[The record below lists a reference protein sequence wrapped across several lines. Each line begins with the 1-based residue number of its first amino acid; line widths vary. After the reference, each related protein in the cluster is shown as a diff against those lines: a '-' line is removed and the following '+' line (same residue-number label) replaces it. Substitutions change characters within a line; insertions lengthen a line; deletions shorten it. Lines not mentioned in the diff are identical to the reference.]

1 MIIMLDSSIDTFKN
15 DIRFR
20 DHIAH
25 VETIPAKKA
34 SYKKIPDLNDKI
46 VEYLDSKEIKL
57 YNHQADT
64 YEAVKNNEN
73 VILTTTTA
81 SGKTLAF
88 NLPIMD
94 SLIEDEKATA
104 LYIYPAKALS
114 NDQLNVLKDL
124 ESDLGININPRTYD
138 GDTPKSERYGI
149 RQKSRV
155 ILTNPYQ
162 LHLILSWHHQWE
174 RFYSNLKYIV
184 IDEAHYYRG
193 VFGSNVAFLIR
204 RLKRIANFYGSNPI
218 FILSS
223 ATLAN
228 PLELANKLTGEEFAL
243 VDNDTSPS
251 GEKDFILFNPFKN
264 YRNSAESS
272 APSIHVVTA
281 DIFRYLMLKN
291 IQTLCFT
298 VSRKITELIAMWSK
312 KDAKLTDGKL
322 DNSRI
327 AAYRAGYRPE
337 ERREIEDGLKSG
349 KYLGVTC
356 TNALELGID
365 IGSLDAVII
374 SGFPGTMMS
383 TWQQSGR
390 AGRSNQKSLAILIAF
405 ENQLDQYYMN
415 NPKAFFDKPQ
425 EKAIID
431 LSNPILQEAHILC
444 AANELPLKKGEALKY
459 FNISD
464 DFMDELVSND
474 DLYLSTL
481 GYYTYKYDDNP
492 AFDHSLDQISS
503 EEFKIMNNGRLLET
517 MERSQVY
524 REAHEGAILINKGET
539 YTVDNINLKSGYVN
553 VSKKNVDYHTMVLN
567 DTEVNIVKHESKK
580 KYGDLTIHFGE
591 VNVKKDYY
599 KYKKMQHSRVLGMYA
614 LDLPP
619 LKFKTKGLWF
629 TIPKH
634 VKKELKDLYP
644 NEDEVFEGG
653 LHGAEHALIGLFPLQ
668 VICDRFD
675 IGGLSTAYHRD
686 TGEATIFIYDGYEG
700 GIGICEKAVDVFV
713 ELLKSTLELIKDCKC
728 RNGCPSCIYSPKCGN
743 DNKPLHKKAT
753 EYILQYMLDET
764 LKYNPEIKKEEIIEV
779 HEDSDLYGEALNLYT
794 DRQYSQAKDI
804 LHEILSAEPNHI
816 NANLLMAHVLYE
828 QGIEDVATF
837 YAKKTLKISPSNENA
852 ADLLQKMQF
861 APGKTEFVHR
871 SVEKKEEEIIPPKK
885 HEKSFDDVD
894 TLYEEAYDL
903 FDQGDLDT
911 ARELLEELLAIDD
924 THVEATA
931 LMGFVYR
938 MGGVFPK
945 AVDYARKA
953 SKLDKNNEMVK
964 QLIRELS

>member
-1 MIIMLDSSIDTFKN
+1 MFLIIMKKSPVDAFKN
-15 DIRFR
+15 DVRFK
-20 DHIAH
+20 DHIAYI
-25 VETIPAKKA
+25 EKIPAKKA
-34 SYKKIPDLNDKI
+34 RFKKIPDLDSQI
-46 VEYLDSKEIKL
+46 IRYLDEKNIKL
-57 YNHQADT
+57 YHHQAET
-64 YEAVKNNEN
+64 YEAIQRKEN

-88 NLPIMD
+88 NLPIMETLLD
-94 SLIEDEKATA
+94 NDKATA

-114 NDQLNVLKDL
+114 NDQLNVLKQL
-124 ESDLGININPRTYD
+124 EKDMGIDIKPRTYD
-138 GDTPKSERYGI
+138 GDTPKSQRYNI

-174 RFYSNLKYIV
+174 RFYRNLKYIV
-184 IDEAHYYRG
+184 IDESHYYRG

-204 RLKRIANFYGSNPI
+204 RLKRIADFYGSSPR

-228 PLELANKLTGEEFAL
+228 PLELANNLTGEEFTL
-243 VDNDTSPS
+243 IDNDTSPS

-264 YRNSAESS
+264 YRNSAKSS
-272 APSIHVVTA
+272 SPSIHVITA

-312 KDAKLTDGKL
+312 KDAKLTDGKI
-322 DNSRI
+322 DNTRI
-327 AAYRAGYRPE
+327 AAYRAGYMAK
-337 ERREIEDGLKSG
+337 ERREIEEGLKSG

-431 LSNPILQEAHILC
+431 LDNPILQEAHLLC
-444 AANELPLKKGEALKY
+444 ACSELPLKKEEASKY
-459 FNISD
+459 FNINNRTLKN
-464 DFMDELVSND
+464 LVEKG
-474 DLYLSTL
+474 DLYLSKT
-481 GYYTYKYDDNP
+481 GNYTYRYDDNP
-492 AFDHSLDQISS
+492 AFNHSLDQISS
-503 EEFKIMNNGRLLET
+503 EEFKIMNKGHLLET
-517 MERSQVY
+517 MGRSQVY

-539 YTVDNINLKSGYVN
+539 YTVNSINLETGYVN

-567 DTEVNIVKHESKK
+567 DTEVNIVSKDFK
-580 KYGDLTIHFGE
+580 KQYGNLIINFGQ
-591 VNVKKDYY
+591 VNVKKTYY
-599 KYKKMQHSRVLGMYA
+599 KYKKMQHSRVLGTYP

-629 TIPKH
+629 TIPED
-634 VKKELKDLYP
+634 VKNQLEELYP
-644 NEDEVFEGG
+644 DDEQVFEGG

-668 VICDRFD
+668 VMCDRFD
-675 IGGLSTAYHRD
+675 IGGMSTNHHAY
-686 TGEATIFIYDGYEG
+686 TEEATIFIYDGYEG

-713 ELLKSTLELIKDCKC
+713 ELLKSTLSLIKECGCK
-728 RNGCPSCIYSPKCGN
+728 NGCPSCIYSPKCGN

-753 EYILQYMLDET
+753 EYILQYMLET
-764 LKYNPEIKKEEIIEV
+764 VNSSNEQVTEIEETEIKNNDPY
-779 HEDSDLYGEALNLYT
+779 HEALELYT
-794 DRQYSQAKDI
+794 RREYTQAKDI
-804 LHEILSAEPNHI
+804 LHEILDENTDDL
-816 NANLLMAHVLYE
+816 NANLLMAHILDE
-828 QGIEDVATF
+828 QGVEDMAEF
-837 YAKKTLKISPSNENA
+837 FARKSLKIDPANENA
-852 ADLLQKMQF
+852 ANLLQKLNF
-861 APGKTEFVHR
+861 TPKTKAT
-871 SVEKKEEEIIPPKK
+871 EKNKPPEK
-885 HEKSFDDVD
+885 HKISKSYDDVD
-894 TLYEEAYDL
+894 VLYEEAYDL
-903 FDQGDLDT
+903 FNQNDLDT
-911 ARELLEELLAIDD
+911 AKDLLEELLAIDD
-924 THVEATA
+924 SHVEANA
-931 LMGFVYR
+931 LMGFVYHKA
-938 MGGVFPK
+938 GVFPK
-945 AVDYARKA
+945 AIEYARKA
-953 SKLDKNNEMVK
+953 LKLDKNNEMV
-964 QLIRELS
+964 IELKKVL

>member
-1 MIIMLDSSIDTFKN
+1 MFIILDSPIDAFKN
-15 DIRFR
+15 DVRFR

-34 SYKKIPDLNDKI
+34 SFKKIPDLNDTI
-46 VEYLDSKEIKL
+46 VDYLDSKDIKL
-57 YNHQADT
+57 YDHQADT
-64 YEAVKNNEN
+64 YEAIKKGEN

-94 SLIEDEKATA
+94 SLINNDKATA

-114 NDQLNVLKDL
+114 NDQLHVLKDL
-124 ESDLGININPRTYD
+124 ESDLGIDISPRTYD
-138 GDTPKSERYGI
+138 GDTPKSQRYNI

-174 RFYSNLKYIV
+174 RFYRNLKYIV

-204 RLKRIANFYGSNPI
+204 RLKRIANFYGSEPQ

-228 PLELANKLTGEEFAL
+228 PLELASKLTGEEFTL

-312 KDAKLTDGKL
+312 KDAKLTDGRL

-390 AGRSNQKSLAILIAF
+390 AGRSNQKSLAILLAF

-415 NPKAFFDKPQ
+415 NPKAFFSKPQ

-431 LSNPILQEAHILC
+431 LSNPILQEAHLLC

-459 FNISD
+459 FNIP
-464 DFMDELVSND
+464 DEFLDNMVAND
-474 DLYLSTL
+474 DLYFSRV
-481 GYYTYKYDDNP
+481 GNYTYRYDDNP

-567 DTEVNIVKHESKK
+567 DTEVNVVSKEFK
-580 KYGDLTIHFGE
+580 RQYGDFTIHFGE
-591 VNVKKDYY
+591 LNVKKDYY
-599 KYKKMQHSRVLGMYA
+599 KYKKMQHSRVLGMYP

-629 TIPKH
+629 TIPKS
-634 VKKELKDLYP
+634 VKEELKKLYP
-644 NEDEVFEGG
+644 DQEEVFEGG

-668 VICDRFD
+668 VMCDRFD
-675 IGGLSTAYHRD
+675 IGGMSTAYHKD
-686 TGEATIFIYDGYEG
+686 TEEATIFIYDGYEG

-713 ELLKSTLELIKDCKC
+713 ELLESTLDLIKGCKC

-764 LKYNPEIKKEEIIEV
+764 LKNNSEVVTEEIKV
-779 HEDSDLYGEALNLYT
+779 HDDDLYAQALDFYT
-794 DRQYSQAKDI
+794 EHLYSQAKDL
-804 LHEILSAEPNHI
+804 LHEILNDDANNL

-828 QGIEDVATF
+828 QGIEDVATY
-837 YAKKTLKISPSNENA
+837 YARKALKISPSNSNA
-852 ADLLQKMQF
+852 AELLQKLQF
-861 APGKTEFVHR
+861 TPAKVEFVHK
-871 SVEKKEEEIIPPKK
+871 SVDEKEESIQESDTG
-885 HEKSFDDVD
+885 KSFDDVD

-903 FDQGDLDT
+903 YLQGDLDT

-938 MGGVFPK
+938 SGGIFPK
-945 AVDYARKA
+945 AMQYAKKA
-953 SKLDKNNEMVK
+953 SKLDKNNEMV
-964 QLIRELS
+964 RELIKELS

>member
-1 MIIMLDSSIDTFKN
+1 MIIMLDSPIDTFKN

-25 VETIPAKKA
+25 IETIPAKKA
-34 SYKKIPDLNDKI
+34 SYKRIPDLNDRI

-64 YEAVKNNEN
+64 YEAVKKGEN

-88 NLPIMD
+88 NLPIME

-114 NDQLNVLKDL
+114 NDQLNVLKEM
-124 ESDLGININPRTYD
+124 ESDLDININPRTYD

-174 RFYSNLKYIV
+174 RFYRNLKYIV

-228 PLELANKLTGEEFAL
+228 PLELANKLTGENFTL

-312 KDAKLTDGKL
+312 KDAKLTEGKL

-444 AANELPLKKGEALKY
+444 AANELPLKKGEALTY

-464 DFMDELVSND
+464 DFLDELVSND
-474 DLYLSTL
+474 DLYLSRT
-481 GYYTYKYDDNP
+481 GNYTYKYDDNP

-539 YTVDNINLKSGYVN
+539 YTVDNVNLKSGYVN

-567 DTEVNIVKHESKK
+567 DTEVNIVAHESKK

-599 KYKKMQHSRVLGMYA
+599 KYKKMQHSKVLGMYS

-629 TIPKH
+629 TIPKSL
-634 VKKELKDLYP
+634 KKDLKDMYP
-644 NEDEVFEGG
+644 DDDEVFEGG

-675 IGGLSTAYHRD
+675 IGGLSTAYHKD
-686 TGEATIFIYDGYEG
+686 TEEATIFIYDGYEG

-713 ELLKSTLELIKDCKC
+713 ELLKSTLELIKGCKC

-743 DNKPLHKKAT
+743 DNKLLHKKAT
-753 EYILQYMLDET
+753 EYILQYMLDEALNGKTET
-764 LKYNPEIKKEEIIEV
+764 LEEIIEEEPP
-779 HEDSDLYGEALNLYT
+779 EDLDLYSEALELYT
-794 DRQYSQAKDI
+794 DREYSQAKDI
-804 LHEILSAEPNHI
+804 LHEILSSQPNHI
-816 NANLLMAHVLYE
+816 NANLLMAHVLSE
-828 QGIEDVATF
+828 QGIEDVAIF
-837 YAKKTLKISPSNENA
+837 YARKTLKVSPSNQNA
-852 ADLLQKMQF
+852 ADLLHKLQF
-861 APGKTEFVHR
+861 APAKKEFVHE
-871 SVEKKEEEIIPPKK
+871 SVYHEEENVAVN
-885 HEKSFDDVD
+885 EDVSFDDVD

-903 FDQGDLDT
+903 FNQGDLDM
-911 ARELLEELLAIDD
+911 ACELLEKLLEIDD
-924 THVEATA
+924 THVEANA

-938 MGGVFPK
+938 MGGMFDK
-945 AVDYARKA
+945 AMQYARKA
-953 SKLDKNNEMVK
+953 SKLDKNNEMV
-964 QLIRELS
+964 RELIKELY